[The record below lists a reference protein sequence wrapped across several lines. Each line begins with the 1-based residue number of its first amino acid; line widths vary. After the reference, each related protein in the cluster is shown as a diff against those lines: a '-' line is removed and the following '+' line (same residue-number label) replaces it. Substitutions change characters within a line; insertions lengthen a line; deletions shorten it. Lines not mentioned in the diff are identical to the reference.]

1 MADST
6 NSPIQSGHLLV
17 PLFDYDTAAEV
28 LQVSRRTVRRLCL
41 LGELKLTY
49 VGTGGRT
56 PRVDPASVAAFI
68 DRRTFVPKAT

>member
-1 MADST
+1 MPDDAKSA
-6 NSPIQSGHLLV
+6 IQSGHLLV

-41 LGELKLTY
+41 QGELKLTY

-68 DRRTFVPKAT
+68 ERRAFVPK